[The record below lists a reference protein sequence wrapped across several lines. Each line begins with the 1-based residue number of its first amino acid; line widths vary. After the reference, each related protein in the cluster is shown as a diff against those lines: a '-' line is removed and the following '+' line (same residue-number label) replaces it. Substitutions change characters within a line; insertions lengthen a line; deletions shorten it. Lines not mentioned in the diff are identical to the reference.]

1 MSSTLAIGPVAGAVA
16 PGWEPV
22 RDAFAKN
29 FEARDEVGAA
39 VCVYHHGRPV
49 VDLCGGVADTATS
62 RPWTDD
68 TIVLVYSM
76 TKGVSAVCANLLVE
90 RGALDPDAPVASY
103 WPEFAAKGKGDI
115 PVKWVLSH
123 QAGLAVIEADVTLE
137 HALSWT
143 PVVDAL
149 AAQPP
154 NWEPGTAHGYHLR
167 SYGWLVGEIV
177 RRIDGRTIGRFFAD
191 EIAAPLGLDFWIGL
205 PESEEPRVAMLVP
218 PPVEFREL
226 MRTLP
231 DTMLLARATTGPSG
245 LFNYD
250 EMWNRRE
257 LRACELPSS
266 NGVGN
271 ARAVAKLYASLI
283 GEVDG
288 RRTLRAETVAR
299 ATECLA
305 RGPDA
310 VILTET
316 AFGLGFMLGPTLPTP
331 CGPRAFGHGGAGGSV
346 SFADPDAGLAFAYV
360 MNDLR
365 FDMDGDPRGE
375 SLARAAYRCLAGLG

>member
-1 MSSTLAIGPVAGAVA
+1 VGSTLDIGPVSGTVA

-22 RDAFAKN
+22 RDAFAEN
-29 FEARDEVGAA
+29 FTARDDVGAA
-39 VCVYHHGRPV
+39 VCVYRDGVRV
-49 VDLCGGVADTATS
+49 VDLYGGVADAATN

-68 TIVLVYSM
+68 TIVLVYLM
-76 TKGVSAVCANLLVE
+76 TKGVSAVCANLLIE
-90 RGALDPDAPVASY
+90 RGTLDPEAPVARY
-103 WPEFAAKGKGDI
+103 WPEFAANGKGDI

-123 QAGLAVIEADVTLE
+123 QAGLAVIDADVTLE
-137 HALSWT
+137 QALSWT

-149 AAQPP
+149 AAQAT

-167 SYGWLVGEIV
+167 SFGWLVGELV
-177 RRIDGRTIGRFFAD
+177 RRIDGRTIGRFFA
-191 EIAAPLGLDFWIGL
+191 EEVAAPLGLELWIGL
-205 PESEEPRVAMLVP
+205 PEEQEPRVAMLVP

-226 MRTLP
+226 LRSLP
-231 DTMLLARATTGPSG
+231 DTMLLAKATTGPSG

-250 EMWNRRE
+250 EMWNQRA

-271 ARAVAKLYASLI
+271 ARSVAKLYASLI
-283 GEVDG
+283 GEIDG
-288 RRTLRAETVAR
+288 VRTLQSQTVAR

-305 RGPDA
+305 RGPDR
-310 VILTET
+310 VIITDT
-316 AFGLGFMLGPTLPTP
+316 AFGLGFMLPPTLPTP

-346 SFADPDAGLAFAYV
+346 SFADPDAGLAFAYA

-365 FDMDGDPRGE
+365 FDANGDPRGE
-375 SLARAAYRCLAGLG
+375 SLARAAYRCTG